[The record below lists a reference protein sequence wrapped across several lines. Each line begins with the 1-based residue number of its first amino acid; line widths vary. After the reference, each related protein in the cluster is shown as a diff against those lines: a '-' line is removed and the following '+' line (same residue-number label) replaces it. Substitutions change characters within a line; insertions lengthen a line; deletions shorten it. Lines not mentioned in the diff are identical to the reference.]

1 MVKHK
6 DLRFGKKKKKFP
18 SGSYFQERKKE
29 QNPERKLMLRIT
41 DFQSRNVHITMGKVT
56 MRYDQISQGFLT
68 GKSEDHFFKN

>member
-6 DLRFGKKKKKFP
+6 DLRSGEKKKKFP

-29 QNPERKLMLRIT
+29 QNPERKFMLRIT
-41 DFQSRNVHITMGKVT
+41 DFQSRNVHNYRKST

-68 GKSEDHFFKN
+68 GV